1 MATWIKQMQ
10 TSYLYRFLGILI
22 FLQNLY
28 APLFSDLIVTKDGSR
43 IKGELILFEDGNL
56 TFQTK
61 FAGKIR
67 VSTNEI
73 DSLQTDSAISVRLAD
88 NRTFQSKIL
97 LADDSKIL
105 IEENQLTPSFIEVK
119 HLWPTENDDPQ
130 IVEMQKK
137 AKELVMSWK
146 TR

>member
-1 MATWIKQMQ
+1 MATWIKQMK
-10 TSYLYRFLGILI
+10 TSYIYRFFGILI

-43 IKGELILFEDGNL
+43 IKGDLILFEDGNL

-73 DSLQTDSAISVRLAD
+73 DSLQTDSAISVG
-88 NRTFQSKIL
+88 FQTTEHSRVKF
-97 LADDSKIL
+97 SSRM
-105 IEENQLTPSFIEVK
+105 IENT
-119 HLWPTENDDPQ
+119 D
-130 IVEMQKK
+130 
-137 AKELVMSWK
+137 
-146 TR
+146 

>member
-1 MATWIKQMQ
+1 MATWIKQMK
-10 TSYLYRFLGILI
+10 TSNKYLIFGILI
-22 FLQNLY
+22 FLHNLFN
-28 APLFSDLIVTKDGSR
+28 PLFGDLIVTKDGSR

-105 IEENQLTPSFIEVK
+105 IEENQLTPSFTEV
-119 HLWPTENDDPQ
+119 
-130 IVEMQKK
+130 
-137 AKELVMSWK
+137 
-146 TR
+146 